1 MLQKSAFL
9 LTAFALCLSSIYA
22 QNNFSAYEK
31 KRLIQGRD
39 TLPYRI
45 LLPVNYN
52 PKDKYP
58 LIVFLHGI
66 GERGNDNEKQL
77 IHGGNFFLRND
88 LRQQYK
94 AIVVFPQCAANSLWT
109 SLKTS
114 YDSASRRY
122 IFANTHDSATTPMR
136 MVEVLLQKL
145 PTLYRIDMNRIYVG
159 GLSMGGFGVYELVKR
174 NPNMFAGAFPIC
186 GGADP
191 AIAPK
196 LKKVNW
202 WIFHGAK
209 DNVVPPVFSEQMA
222 AALKK
227 AGAQVIF
234 TLYPNDTHNSW
245 DSAFAEPTLMPWIF
259 SNTKSK
265 N

>member
-1 MLQKSAFL
+1 MRLKPALL
-9 LTAFALCLSSIYA
+9 LTAFALCFSLAYG
-22 QNNFSAYEK
+22 QNDFSQYEK
-31 KRLIQGRD
+31 KRLIQGSD

-45 LLPVNYN
+45 LLPINYN

-77 IHGGNFFLRND
+77 IHGGSYFLRSD
-88 LRQQYK
+88 LRRQYK

-109 SLKTS
+109 SLQAR
-114 YDSASRRY
+114 YDSSSQRY
-122 IFANTHDSATTPMR
+122 IFANTRDSATTPMR

-145 PTLYRIDMNRIYVG
+145 PTLYRIDINRIYVG

-191 AIAPK
+191 AIANK

-209 DNVVPPVFSEQMA
+209 DNVVPPAYSEQMA

-234 TLYPNDTHNSW
+234 TLYPNDSHNSW